1 MNFKLPV
8 IAILATLTTP
18 AIAQVSLTLPKTA
31 EVFVVN
37 GVVTED
43 QHELILED
51 GNNQIVFKYNTS
63 FRLQGQQKR
72 FTSEAVI
79 LTFNSQDAKLELSLP
94 RLRAESDADNFNKHP
109 EMTLIDEAGA
119 EIQYKSDLLL
129 KEGIQL
135 GRDYDIEIADYNTS
149 SAPAALPNLVKESS
163 NTPSVLPATALAASE
178 KSVPTTNTSIA
189 TQKTSVEKEQINVG
203 QMLDFWYSQAD
214 EETRK
219 AFKQRINNK

>member
-1 MNFKLPV
+1 MNFKIPV

-18 AIAQVSLTLPKTA
+18 AIAQVSLTLPKTV
-31 EVFVVN
+31 EVLVVN

-43 QHELILED
+43 QHELTLED

-79 LTFNSQDAKLELSLP
+79 LTFNSQDAALKLSLP
-94 RLRAESDADNFNKHP
+94 RLRSESDADNFNKRP
-109 EMTLIDEAGA
+109 EMTLTDEADA
-119 EIQYKSDLLL
+119 EVQYKSDLLL

-135 GRDYDIEIADYNTS
+135 GRDYDIEIAAYNTS
-149 SAPAALPNLVKESS
+149 SAPAVLPNLVEESS
-163 NTPSVLPATALAASE
+163 HTPSVLPATALTASE
-178 KSVPTTNTSIA
+178 KSVPTKDTSIA
-189 TQKTSVEKEQINVG
+189 AQKNSVEKEQINVG

-219 AFKQRINNK
+219 AFKQRIEK